1 LSLRVDRT
9 GVNRAGQLS
18 QGRVGSAAEVFATF
32 LKLGLTSFGGPIAH
46 LGYFHRELVTRRRWL
61 DEAHYAQLVALCQLL
76 PGPASSQ
83 LGFAMGLLRAG
94 WGGGI
99 AAFAAFTLPSA
110 LLLFGFAKILHVLAG
125 SHGQAALHGLKLLAV
140 AVVAQGVL
148 VMARKL
154 TPDTP
159 RVSLAVIAS
168 ALVILVGGAFVQLA
182 VVALG
187 AAFGF
192 LFLKGAANVRA
203 DSFQVRYGSRTGAIL
218 LLLFAILLLIALVY
232 PIAPGPLGSVAAAF
246 YRSGA
251 LVFGGG
257 HVVLPL
263 MQHAVVDPG
272 WLSTEEFLAGYGA
285 AQAVPGPLFSVAAF
299 LGERLEGGHGG
310 ILGATVALVS
320 IFLPGLLLV
329 AGSLPLWHGLAR
341 RAGALSAISGVNA
354 AVVGLLAAALYDP
367 LWTSAI
373 HSVPDFAIALV
384 AFVAL
389 VTTRISVL
397 AVLAG
402 CVVASL
408 VRVVIAG

>member
-1 LSLRVDRT
+1 MDPDEAS
-9 GVNRAGQLS
+9 RAERMPRES
-18 QGRVGSAAEVFATF
+18 AGSATEVFVTF

-46 LGYFHRELVTRRRWL
+46 LGYFHRELIARRRWL
-61 DEAHYAQLVALCQLL
+61 DDEHYAQLVALCQLL

-94 WGGGI
+94 WMGGL
-99 AAFAAFTLPSA
+99 AAFTAFTLPSA
-110 LLLFGFAKILHVLAG
+110 LLLFGFALTLPALAG
-125 SHGQAALHGLKLLAV
+125 TYGQATLHGLKLLAV

-154 TPDTP
+154 TPDVP
-159 RVSLAVIAS
+159 RVLFAALAAATV
-168 ALVILVGGAFVQLA
+168 LVVGGAFMQLA
-182 VVALG
+182 VVASG

-192 LFLKGAANVRA
+192 VFLKVSSSIHA
-203 DSFQVRYGSRTGAIL
+203 DTFHVRYGLKTGVTL
-218 LLLFAILLLIALVY
+218 LLLFAILLSIALAF
-232 PIAPGPLGSVAAAF
+232 PDARTPLGSVAAAF

-272 WLSTEEFLAGYGA
+272 WVSTQDFLAGYGA

-299 LGERLEGGHGG
+299 LGERLNGHQGGVV
-310 ILGATVALVS
+310 GAGVALVS

-329 AGSLPLWHGLAR
+329 AGSLPMWRGIAR
-341 RAGALSAISGVNA
+341 RRGALSAISGVNA
-354 AVVGLLAAALYDP
+354 SVVGLLAAALYHP

-373 HSVPDFAIALV
+373 VSLSDIAIVVV

-389 VTTRISVL
+389 VATRVSVL
-397 AVLAG
+397 AVMGG
-402 CVVASL
+402 CILVSL
-408 VRVVIAG
+408 VSQ